1 MSAAK
6 VDQILPAN
14 PVLATNIKK
23 YLSLPAPDAKC
34 AMKIY
39 PCCSLPR
46 KVTFSFKII
55 SES

>member
-34 AMKIY
+34 GMKIY